1 MNLNAE
7 WLNYNHLHYF
17 WIVAREGSIAR
28 ASEVLMVAPPT
39 ISVQLR
45 SLEKSLGEKL
55 FAKSGRNIA
64 LTDVGRVVYRY
75 ADDMF
80 TTSRDLVDTL
90 RGRPTGRPLKL
101 MVGVI
106 DNLPKLVAYR
116 LIKPA
121 LELPEPVQFACQE
134 GRPEALLA
142 ELAVHRLDV
151 VLSDSPLGSDI
162 RVKAFSHQLGECGV
176 TIFGSATLARGRRKN
191 FPESLEG
198 APFLLPSASSAL
210 RRSLDQWFDAQGIR
224 PQVRGELDDGAL
236 MKVFGQSGE
245 GLFPSPTVIEAE
257 VRRQYRVHVV
267 GRIKE
272 VRERF
277 YAISVERKLKH
288 PAVVAISEAARSKM
302 FADDSMSES

>member
-1 MNLNAE
+1 MNLSAD

-17 WIVAREGSIAR
+17 WIVAREGSISR

-45 SLEKSLGEKL
+45 SLEGSLGEKL
-55 FAKSGRNIA
+55 FAKSGRNIV
-64 LTDVGRVVYRY
+64 LTDVGRLVYRY

-80 TTSRDLVDTL
+80 TTGRDLVDTL
-90 RGRPTGRPLKL
+90 NGRPTGRPLKL

-121 LELPEPVQFACQE
+121 LELPEPVQFVCQE

-151 VLSDSPLGSDI
+151 VLSDSPLGSEI

-176 TIFGSATLARGRRKN
+176 TIFGSASQARGRRKT
-191 FPESLEG
+191 FPASLEG
-198 APFLLPSASSAL
+198 APFLLPTATTAL
-210 RRSLDQWFDAQGIR
+210 RRSLDQWFDDNGIR

-245 GLFPSPTVIEAE
+245 GLFPAPTVIEAE
-257 VRRQYRVHVV
+257 IRRQYRVHVV
-267 GRIKE
+267 GRIRE

-288 PAVVAISEAARSKM
+288 PAVVAISEAARLRM
-302 FADDSMSES
+302 FAEDESKD